1 MIWLEV
7 SKTEVPFLENYY
19 TSVQGF
25 RMHPGDI
32 VYEAEL

>member
-7 SKTEVPFLENYY
+7 SKTEVPFLENYN

-25 RMHPGDI
+25 RIHLGDI
-32 VYEAEL
+32 VSEAEL